1 MGANLGGIC
10 NSICEQEDKKPA
22 ENKPE
27 NSKSLISPTK
37 GRSSVGST
45 RAQDTLQRL
54 SQYLAPQEPAFPPSG
69 QLAALPNFA
78 RCSISAILP
87 NISSPR
93 ELVAIAAYL
102 LTNQS
107 PSANLQLSPSSL
119 LRLQRFH
126 RSKAPVAESKES
138 LSFVRVLADL
148 IAQDSCETALYQAIL
163 ELAGSGSISEQRL
176 CALADL
182 LPGLENVLLEGL
194 CWLFTTPG
202 VVQLARIPDFKG
214 RLLTTELLQI
224 IRTGLPRIESTA
236 QLDCLYNSIKGG
248 STFNRLS
255 VAILGYTG
263 PSLILLRHSYKNA
276 HEEVVRGIIGV
287 YSDATWLDE
296 LGYYGNSSSLC
307 LFSLLPKISFLPA
320 YKGKGSPN
328 LIYLN
333 TRKIPNSKYSVGL
346 GFGGTDF
353 KSFRL
358 WIDQEFSSMSY
369 TLDAD
374 QTFPLGSLHT
384 SYENHLKVECIEVW
398 GLGGPKA
405 LQDQEVYRQT
415 QETMINQSRKVD
427 RKKLVSG
434 EFGNQVMAGSKAF
447 QHRENMVV
455 DMDVIKEEATLGK
468 NKHKDN

>member
-1 MGANLGGIC
+1 MGTSLGGIC
-10 NSICEQEDKKPA
+10 KSICEQEDNKPV

-27 NSKSLISPTK
+27 TSKSLKSPTK
-37 GRSSVGST
+37 TRSSVRST
-45 RAQDTLQRL
+45 RAQETIQRL
-54 SQYLAPQEPAFPPSG
+54 SEYLLPQESAFSSSG
-69 QLAALPNFA
+69 SLAVLPNLA

-87 NISSPR
+87 KISSSR

-107 PSANLQLSPSSL
+107 PSANLQPSPSSL

-126 RSKAPVAESKES
+126 RSKAPVAEPKER
-138 LSFVRVLADL
+138 LSFVKVMADL
-148 IAQDSCETALYQAIL
+148 IAQDSCETALHQAIL
-163 ELAGSGSISEQRL
+163 ELAGGSSISEQRL

-194 CWLFTTPG
+194 CWLFTTSG
-202 VVQLARIPDFKG
+202 VVQLTRIPEFKG
-214 RLLTTELLQI
+214 RLLTTELLQT
-224 IRTGLPRIESTA
+224 IRAGLPRIESSA

-263 PSLILLRHSYKNA
+263 PSLILLRHSYRNSQ
-276 HEEVVRGIIGV
+276 EEIVRGIIGI
-287 YSDATWLDE
+287 YSDAAWLDQ

-320 YKGKGSPN
+320 YKGKGSTN

-369 TLDAD
+369 TSDAD

-398 GLGGPKA
+398 GLGGAKA

-415 QETMINQSRKVD
+415 QETMIYQSRKVD
-427 RKKLVSG
+427 KKKLVSG

-468 NKHKDN
+468 NKHKNN